1 MEPML
6 PESAEA
12 TERAFS
18 TLFEESVRMHAY
30 RFWQSASRRQQKKYP
45 QYAMPEKEYQRRYRQ
60 YQSRVAENDALSL
73 NATFDLLEA
82 AIPLMNTEGSAYLDT
97 QVAGENL
104 KTISMFLCCL
114 GEEACPG
121 DLELF
126 LRDVWDPE
134 STREERRR
142 IRSYE
147 GRAELL
153 LLLNLLLAQASE
165 EIVKLG
171 VERGVSQLR
180 YYCFDADDDF
190 ELDTDVLGT
199 NYLGLR
205 SLTQY
210 AEGAAGHA

>member
-6 PESAEA
+6 SESAEA
-12 TERAFS
+12 SERAFG

-45 QYAMPEKEYQRRYRQ
+45 QYGMPEKEYRRRYRQ
-60 YQSRVAENDALSL
+60 YQIRVAENDALPL
-73 NATFDLLEA
+73 EATFELLEQT
-82 AIPLMNTEGSAYLDT
+82 IPLMKVEGSAYVDT
-97 QVAGENL
+97 WVAGENL
-104 KTISMFLCCL
+104 KTVSMFLCCL
-114 GEEACPG
+114 GEEACQG

-153 LLLNLLLAQASE
+153 LLLNMLLAQASQ
-165 EIVKLG
+165 EIKKLG
-171 VERGVSQLR
+171 DERGVSKLR

-199 NYLGLR
+199 NYLGLC
-205 SLTQY
+205 SLAQY
-210 AEGAAGHA
+210 AEGSAGHA